1 MIYKKTLTVNSMS
14 KGSIWR
20 KWDFHL
26 HTPYSILANDFGDPT
41 KETTW
46 QTYVT
51 KIEEVAEANGVCAIG
66 FTDYFMIEGYKK
78 ILDYRSKGR
87 LANIFCFSNI
97 EFRLDKII
105 TKNHETKR
113 LNFHVLF
120 SPEVAP
126 SDIEEHFLHDIE
138 FIHEQDTFGSAQTRK
153 LKVSNLEDFGRT
165 LKEQHEPFRSLPDL
179 HVGCM
184 NAVVD
189 PNRLKEILERD
200 GRFKGKYLLCLAED
214 HALLEWDSQAHGTR
228 KHLLQMAHCIFSSNK
243 NTRDFCLG
251 KQETIEKFIREF
263 KSLKP
268 CIWGCDSHSYRER
281 FLVPDTNSEGKAN
294 FCWIK
299 ADLSWE
305 GLTQILYEPE
315 ERIVI
320 QQESPEPQKSIHTL
334 DRVEIQDTKVNERLR
349 IKQSKIDL
357 NANLVSIIGG
367 RGSGKTA
374 LLDLIASCFREG
386 MKLSKIPLSFYQR
399 LYGES
404 GNLPIKIRLSTKFK
418 QDAIEKKFGEDTN
431 IIQDSNIRYITQN
444 HFEELSSPTS
454 NLGNYIFQL
463 LFEKYPD
470 ELTHYKNK
478 ENSVSEKQAEIDT
491 MSLAIHQLSDQV
503 TAMQSLEQEK
513 QKKIG
518 DKTDCEQRIKE
529 IQEKSS
535 IDAKLDKLTTAL
547 QEKRNE
553 RKTIES
559 AQKRLEKIR
568 SIIKQLK
575 SFSTLV
581 TEFNDEFSEKL
592 GLRKF
597 EFLNSQEIT
606 MIGETVAENLKIL
619 SKQEK
624 NVNKRIEGLNGE
636 LKSFKDTSK
645 VITELK
651 EKLIATTEE
660 IERIEKQIEDRKVKE
675 KELNDRRKEMFK
687 TCVEIIKESIS
698 QADFLNEHISTFE
711 KDKSELLKNLDF
723 SVRSRIDKD
732 KYVNAVNELIDNRFI
747 TEKELSENLNKLVIE
762 PINAILSKAST
773 DFDGLDNDF
782 VETLRLL
789 DSKIRKRSTSF
800 DLQNILFKVPVE
812 TAINLQLDKT
822 PLESLSMGQ
831 RAIVLLQIIL
841 AFDDMPLLID
851 QPEESLDNE
860 YIYEQLVSAF
870 RSAKTKRQIIIAT
883 HNANL
888 VVNTDSE
895 QIIIAEIQKG
905 EISYSTGTIENP
917 ETQERIKDIL
927 EGGKEAFEKREQRY
941 GYKL

>member
-1 MIYKKTLTVNSMS
+1 LE
-14 KGSIWR
+14 
-20 KWDFHL
+20 
-26 HTPYSILANDFGDPT
+26 NDFGDPAR
-41 KETTW
+41 EATW

-51 KIEEVAEANGVCAIG
+51 KIEEVAKKNEVCAIG
-66 FTDYFMIEGYKK
+66 FTDYFMINGYKK
-78 ILDYRSKGR
+78 VLEYKSKGR
-87 LANIFCFSNI
+87 LTNIFCFPNI
-97 EFRLDKII
+97 EFRLDKIVM
-105 TKNHETKR
+105 KEHETRR

-126 SDIEEHFLHDIE
+126 NDIEEHFLHDIE
-138 FIHEQDTFGSAQTRK
+138 FIHEQDTFATAQKRK
-153 LKVSNLEDFGRT
+153 LKISNLEEFGKT
-165 LKEQHEPFRSLPDL
+165 LKEQHDAFRSQSDL
-179 HVGCM
+179 YVGCM

-189 PNRLKEILERD
+189 PNALKEILEKD
-200 GRFKGKYLLCLAED
+200 GRFRGKYLLCLAED
-214 HALLEWDSQAHGTR
+214 HALLDWDSQAHAIR
-228 KHLLQMAHCIFSSNK
+228 KHLLQMAHCVFSSNK
-243 NTRDFCLG
+243 KTRDFCLG
-251 KQETIEKFIREF
+251 KQATIEKFIREF

-268 CIWGCDSHSYRER
+268 CIWGCDGHGYRER
-281 FLVPDTNSEGKAN
+281 FLVPSTNSEGKIN
-294 FCWIK
+294 FCWVK
-299 ADLSWE
+299 ADLTWQ

-315 ERIVI
+315 ERLAI

-334 DRVEIQDTKVNERLR
+334 DKIEIQETKVNERLT
-349 IKQSKIDL
+349 IKQGKIDF
-357 NANLVSIIGG
+357 NASLISIIGG

-374 LLDLIASCFREG
+374 LLDMIASCFREG
-386 MKLSKIPLSFYQR
+386 AKLSEIPLSFYKR

-404 GNLPIKIRLSTKFK
+404 GNPPIKIKLSTKFTP
-418 QDAIEKKFGEDTN
+418 DAIEKKFGEDAN

-444 HFEELSSPTS
+444 HFEELSSPVC
-454 NLGNYIFQL
+454 NLGSYIFQL

-470 ELTHYKNK
+470 ELAHYKNIEK
-478 ENSVSEKQAEIDT
+478 SASEKQAEIDT
-491 MSLAIHQLSDQV
+491 MSLANRQLFEQI
-503 TAMQSLEQEK
+503 TAMQALELEK

-518 DKTDCEQRIKE
+518 DRTDCEQRIKE
-529 IQEKSS
+529 IQEKSAV
-535 IDAKLDKLTTAL
+535 DAKLDELTTKL

-559 AQKRLEKIR
+559 AQKRLEKIK
-568 SIIKQLK
+568 STIKQLK

-592 GLRKF
+592 GLKELKF
-597 EFLNSQEIT
+597 LDDQGIA
-606 MIGETVAENLKIL
+606 MIAETVAQNLKIL
-619 SKQEK
+619 SEQDKD
-624 NVNKRIEGLNGE
+624 VNKTIEGLNGE
-636 LKSFKDTSK
+636 LKSFKQTSK

-651 EKLIATTEE
+651 EKLITAKEE
-660 IERIEKQIEDRKVKE
+660 IEKIEKQIEERKGKEEELKDRE
-675 KELNDRRKEMFK
+675 KEMFV
-687 TCVEIIKESIS
+687 TCMDGIKESIS
-698 QADFLNEHISTFE
+698 QADFLTEHISTFE

-723 SVRSRIDKD
+723 SVQSRIDKD
-732 KYVNAVNELIDNRFI
+732 KYVNSVNELIDNRLM

-762 PINAILSKAST
+762 PVNAILTKASS
-773 DFDGLDNDF
+773 DFDGLWNDF
-782 VETLRLL
+782 VGTLKLL
-789 DSKIRKRSTSF
+789 DSKIRKKSTSF
-800 DLQNILFKVPVE
+800 DLQSALFKVPIE
-812 TAINLQLDKT
+812 TAVNLQLEKI

-841 AFDDMPLLID
+841 AFDDVPLLID

-905 EISYSTGTIENP
+905 EISYSAGTIENP